1 MWIMLIGVSP
11 LDTRLCVDVEDVV
24 VVSDAQSASNDVTV
38 SRSTRDE
45 CRVGNVVVVKNKIL
59 NTIDT
64 NVVLLL
70 FI

>member
-1 MWIMLIGVSP
+1 M
-11 LDTRLCVDVEDVV
+11 V
-24 VVSDAQSASNDVTV
+24 VVSYAQCASNDVTV
-38 SRSTRDE
+38 SRSARDE